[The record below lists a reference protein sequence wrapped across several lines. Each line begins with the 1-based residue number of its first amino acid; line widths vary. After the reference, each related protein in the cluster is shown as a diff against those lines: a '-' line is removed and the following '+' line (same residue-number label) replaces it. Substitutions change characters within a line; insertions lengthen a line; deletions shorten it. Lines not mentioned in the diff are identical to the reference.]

1 MKIERLFVFILACLP
16 LMGIMADNNEDVKK
30 KLNNI
35 KKSSLYLYGEATA
48 ETEEEARELAEEILY
63 DEINSWAAGKKK
75 LQNSANFAVNNTQT
89 LWSIISLPRGNMF
102 RSFIYVKKSDI
113 IPVENSEVISNT
125 NVYSEDSDVEP
136 SSTSVK
142 KIPECVG
149 ILMQYTDYYQF
160 AEQIKQMKA
169 EGKIKN
175 YARYGQLENGDV
187 CYLAIY
193 NKAGKVVAI
202 LSPGKQRRNIAT
214 GKTDGIINYSG
225 HGAIGFEVNE

>member
-142 KIPECVG
+142 KIPECVR

-160 AEQIKQMKA
+160 AEQIKQMK
-169 EGKIKN
+169 KLNLKN
-175 YARYGQLENGDV
+175 AV
-187 CYLAIY
+187 
-193 NKAGKVVAI
+193 
-202 LSPGKQRRNIAT
+202 QRRRLLKPLWSIRPTLPITWA
-214 GKTDGIINYSG
+214 
-225 HGAIGFEVNE
+225 

>member
-142 KIPECVG
+142 NTGMCQDI
-149 ILMQYTDYYQF
+149 
-160 AEQIKQMKA
+160 
-169 EGKIKN
+169 N
-175 YARYGQLENGDV
+175 
-187 CYLAIY
+187 AIY
-193 NKAGKVVAI
+193 
-202 LSPGKQRRNIAT
+202 
-214 GKTDGIINYSG
+214 
-225 HGAIGFEVNE
+225 

>member
-16 LMGIMADNNEDVKK
+16 LMGIMADIIFDMDGT
-30 KLNNI
+30 LLD
-35 KKSSLYLYGEATA
+35 SMG
-48 ETEEEARELAEEILY
+48 
-63 DEINSWAAGKKK
+63 INSWAAGKKK

-142 KIPECVG
+142 KIPECVR

>member
-142 KIPECVG
+142 K
-149 ILMQYTDYYQF
+149 Y
-160 AEQIKQMKA
+160 
-169 EGKIKN
+169 
-175 YARYGQLENGDV
+175 
-187 CYLAIY
+187 
-193 NKAGKVVAI
+193 
-202 LSPGKQRRNIAT
+202 RNV
-214 GKTDGIINYSG
+214 SG
-225 HGAIGFEVNE
+225 Y